1 MDACDWTYALFPIF
15 LASIFVSAAFMNM
28 LSGNWL
34 FGILCLVFGFC
45 LLSALLNRENLF
57 KEASDGQL

>member
-15 LASIFVSAAFMNM
+15 LASIFVAAAFMNV

-34 FGILCLVFGFC
+34 FGLACFLFGFC
-45 LLSALLNRENLF
+45 LLFALFNRKNLI